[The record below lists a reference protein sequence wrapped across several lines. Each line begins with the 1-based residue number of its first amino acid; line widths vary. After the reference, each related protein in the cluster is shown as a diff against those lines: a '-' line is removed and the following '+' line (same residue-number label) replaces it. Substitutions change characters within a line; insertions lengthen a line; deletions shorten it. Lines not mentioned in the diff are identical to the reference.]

1 MESKESYIIVFKLK
15 EKRADKKA
23 DKQEILEK
31 AIKSRIEFLDAGTL
45 FNMPHRQDT
54 TKIGLDV
61 NEYEAPILV
70 APLAKDE
77 VSTLKRDPN
86 VASVE
91 KDAREVF
98 ALHTVE
104 GQERVTAAAETV
116 PWGVDRIRAPLAW
129 DITKGKGVKVAVV
142 DTGIDFTHPDIVPN
156 YKGGISFDP
165 SETSPRD
172 FNRHGTHVAGTI
184 AAAMNDAG
192 VIGVAP
198 SAYLYAVKVLS
209 SNGSGN
215 WSWLIAGLEWC
226 INNGMQ
232 VVNMSLGGSSAPT
245 ALQTMCDL
253 AWSKGLIL
261 VAAAGN
267 SDGSDT
273 SDTVGF
279 PAKYKSVIAVSNITD
294 ANTLGPS
301 SSRGPKVE
309 LCAPGTNIL
318 STVPGGGHSSL
329 TGTSM
334 ASPHVAGAPA
344 LALSTHRWPPTGL
357 SSNTAIRRLLALSAD
372 NLGVPGRDRLF
383 GFGRV
388 DAEEAAFSLSVP
400 SSVPWAAI
408 RGILTLF
415 LSLRDSHQR
424 VGFRAAHL
432 HNCFFHKLKNS
443 SSAAYKVQVYYS
455 FFCCINCRRRKNF
468 AGTVINR
475 FSISKKS

>member
-1 MESKESYIIVFKLK
+1 MEDKESYIIVFKRK

-31 AIKSRIEFLDAGTL
+31 AIKTRVEFLDAGTL
-45 FNMPHRQDT
+45 HTMPHRPDAT
-54 TKIGLDV
+54 RVGLDI

-70 APLAKDE
+70 ASLNKED
-77 VSTLKRDPN
+77 VSTLKKDPN

-91 KDAREVF
+91 KDAREVYPYY
-98 ALHTVE
+98 TVE
-104 GQERVTAAAETV
+104 GQQGMVVAAAETV

-129 DITKGKGVKVAVV
+129 DITKGKGIKVAVV

-156 YKGGISFDP
+156 YKDGISFVP

-184 AAAMNDAG
+184 AAAMNDFG

-198 SAYLYAVKVLS
+198 SAYLYAVKVLPAS
-209 SNGSGN
+209 GPGN

-226 INNGMQ
+226 INNGIQ

-245 ALQTMCDL
+245 ALQTICDL
-253 AWSKGLIL
+253 AWNRGLIL

-267 SDGSDT
+267 ADGRDT
-273 SDTVGF
+273 DDTVGF
-279 PAKYKSVIAVSNITD
+279 PANYKSVIAVSNITNAD
-294 ANTLGPS
+294 TLSPS

-318 STVPGGGHSSL
+318 STVPGGGFSNL

-334 ASPHVAGAPA
+334 ASPHVAGAAA
-344 LALSTHRWPPTGL
+344 LALSTHRWPPSGL
-357 SSNTAIRRLLALSAD
+357 PSNSAIRRLLALSAD

-400 SSVPWAAI
+400 ASVP
-408 RGILTLF
+408 GIP
-415 LSLRDSHQR
+415 
-424 VGFRAAHL
+424 
-432 HNCFFHKLKNS
+432 
-443 SSAAYKVQVYYS
+443 
-455 FFCCINCRRRKNF
+455 
-468 AGTVINR
+468 
-475 FSISKKS
+475 